1 MICGSL
7 DGLSIGQEIDLTN
20 VPEDELFELLVLTY
34 KVPYWEAYDAELK
47 GWDRVVNWLRIQDAK
62 IARKEGWAVAYA
74 NFTADVVNAPAGAVQ
89 GWITGEHW
97 RTGQELVWWE
107 HILGIVDVIPGEAL
121 AKAGVTA
128 LVIKIGDKV
137 FDLTKV
143 TTATR
148 NFILASKSAGLK
160 LVVKSTNEIIL
171 YSAKGTKEIGRFLNG
186 VLQDIYWVYGGDK
199 VLAKLAGIK
208 YIVNDGTLEGSVEI
222 VENAGRIGLKPVAD
236 ATRINLSK
244 GPTRF
249 TPLRSSTGQP
259 VSAGWDHV
267 IEGHFNRPLANNRSI
282 FDITQEELR
291 EILQSHTVIKASL
304 EALEG
309 GQFVRIVDVK
319 TVVGRASINQGG
331 DDTTWIKVFTDVKG
345 NLITVY
351 PIAKP

>member
-1 MICGSL
+1 MQI
-7 DGLSIGQEIDLTN
+7 
-20 VPEDELFELLVLTY
+20 LL
-34 KVPYWEAYDAELK
+34 P
-47 GWDRVVNWLRIQDAK
+47 
-62 IARKEGWAVAYA
+62 
-74 NFTADVVNAPAGAVQ
+74 VQ